1 MVIFHCYVAVHQRV
15 SKNTTPKPHP
25 QRRQFLQ
32 LPFWLTKMRSR
43 EDGQTSIHVLP
54 FKALPLSLLQARSNF
69 LCYELTK
76 IGTHQL
82 ITTHLHMW
90 IARRHGRNSSGEHV
104 MNVSPHSDPPTSGFI
119 SWDLIIQHN
128 PLSSQKPRSW
138 RRRRLPNMKIYPL
151 VEHCYGK
158 WAIHK

>member
-1 MVIFHCYVAVHQRV
+1 MTNIPCECTQQIPCSVLPFGLLSFNILNR
-15 SKNTTPKPHP
+15 NTTPEPHP

-82 ITTHLHMW
+82 ICTCGLHEDMAG
-90 IARRHGRNSSGEHV
+90 ILQGN
-104 MNVSPHSDPPTSGFI
+104 MCLPIDPPTSGFI

-138 RRRRLPNMKIYPL
+138 RRPKATAKHEDIPF
-151 VEHCYGK
+151 G
-158 WAIHK
+158 